1 MVCRA
6 PPALPLGSLDP
17 FPGSGGFPGLSG
29 PWPPTPGQP
38 GAAPSY
44 VKNATDFQSPNDTTI
59 GQPPQSPQRPQPRP
73 GIVAFS
79 LKKEAIC
86 QAKGML
92 KGATPAK
99 ADARSENNTKMRR
112 PKENHHTPLSARCCL
127 AVSSML
133 WLRITRDND
142 YCPYDECYHTQPPP
156 HPLPPWAPL
165 PILDD
170 EFP

>member
-1 MVCRA
+1 
-6 PPALPLGSLDP
+6 
-17 FPGSGGFPGLSG
+17 
-29 PWPPTPGQP
+29 
-38 GAAPSY
+38 

-112 PKENHHTPLSARCCL
+112 PKENTHTPLSARCCL

-133 WLRITRDND
+133 WLLITRDND
-142 YCPYDECYHTQPPP
+142 YCPYDECYHTQPRP
-156 HPLPPWAPL
+156 HPLPRRCLAVSLTTNSPAAPAARRHATL
-165 PILDD
+165 PVNSKKMP
-170 EFP
+170 FGNKKGC